1 MNDSEDQP
9 SKAQRFSSAH
19 KERAKGMIRERM
31 GSRPA
36 KKGPHSG
43 DEAKKD
49 YARGQRP
56 GQEGSGRG
64 GRKRFDSSAHK
75 ERAKG
80 MIRERMG
87 SRPRRVQAPG
97 REEPSRGGE
106 RRFDQN
112 QHRETIKERIQA
124 MRARKQERRQE
135 RRQGRA

>member
-1 MNDSEDQP
+1 MNDSEDQS

-31 GSRPA
+31 GSRPG
-36 KKGPHSG
+36 KKKPHPG
-43 DEAKKD
+43 DEVKKD
-49 YARGQRP
+49 YAQGQ
-56 GQEGSGRG
+56 
-64 GRKRFDSSAHK
+64 
-75 ERAKG
+75 
-80 MIRERMG
+80 
-87 SRPRRVQAPG
+87 RPRRVQAPG

-135 RRQGRA
+135 RQQGRA

>member
-1 MNDSEDQP
+1 MNDSEDQS

-31 GSRPA
+31 GSRPG
-36 KKGPHSG
+36 KKKPHPG
-43 DEAKKD
+43 DEVKKD
-49 YARGQRP
+49 YAQGQ
-56 GQEGSGRG
+56 
-64 GRKRFDSSAHK
+64 
-75 ERAKG
+75 
-80 MIRERMG
+80 
-87 SRPRRVQAPG
+87 RPRRVQAPG

>member
-56 GQEGSGRG
+56 G
-64 GRKRFDSSAHK
+64 
-75 ERAKG
+75 
-80 MIRERMG
+80 
-87 SRPRRVQAPG
+87 

-135 RRQGRA
+135 RQQGRA